1 MWEQTDVLHYR
12 RHAPL
17 RTRCISYNHCMPCIQ
32 AVTACLACI
41 SFVDSLMDRCAWIT
55 AFSTPRFPRRSL
67 PNGRARC
74 APRSSR
80 GWLPDLPIDEQ
91 QSPRGPVL
99 PYSNRPLDDLSAWQG
114 RGKPA
119 CKLPVSLASFWRWCV
134 SVWLYSHQTFADI
147 YLALCREK
155 EAQKGKT
162 LSPSSIRGYK
172 DSYKRCA
179 R

>member
-17 RTRCISYNHCMPCIQ
+17 RTRCISCNHCMPCIQ

-55 AFSTPRFPRRSL
+55 AFSTPRSHRRS
-67 PNGRARC
+67 PPSEHTRC
-74 APRSSR
+74 ALR
-80 GWLPDLPIDEQ
+80 GSTIWHPDLPIDGQ
-91 QSPRGPVL
+91 QSQRASEL
-99 PYSNRPLDDLSAWQG
+99 PDSNRLPVVRSAWRG
-114 RGKPA
+114 RGRSA
-119 CKLPVSLASFWRWCV
+119 CKPPVFLASFWRWCV